1 MAVVDEK
8 SAPGVYVDEQ
18 DATGPIAGAGT
29 STAAFLGPVAKL
41 TAPDVVDVPVLVTNW
56 TAYQNRFGGLKTDN
70 PLSFAVRGFFE
81 NGGTTAYIV
90 PIALKS
96 PPVADDVKKALEALT
111 RIRDVS
117 LVCVP
122 GVVVAAV
129 QQKVLEHCQDMRNR
143 FAILDGVRTTKSFEE
158 TGANAGELLLQRADL
173 TSKGGYAAVYWPWIV
188 VDDPTVTDPD
198 PAKRLATVG
207 PSGHVAGIMAR
218 SDAQYGVHKAP
229 ANEQVRGARA
239 LDVVLNDTEQGLLNK
254 AGVNAIR
261 LFPGGPPL
269 VWGARTTT
277 DGTAWRF
284 VNVRRLVA
292 FVEDSIQRSVRWA
305 VFAPNGIALWKQLDR
320 TITEF
325 LTRVWQSGAL
335 FGRTAAEAF
344 YVKVDEELNP
354 ASERALGKVTVEI
367 GLAPVRP
374 AEFVVL
380 RFGLWDG
387 PDQAQG

>member
-1 MAVVDEK
+1 MAVTES
-8 SAPGVYVDEQ
+8 SAPGVHVDEQ

-29 STAAFLGPVAKL
+29 STAAFIGKVAAL
-41 TAPDVVDVPVLVTNW
+41 TAPDKVDVPVLVTNW
-56 TAYQNRFGGLKTDN
+56 TDYRNRFGGLNTDA

-81 NGGTTAYIV
+81 NGGTTAYVV
-90 PIALKS
+90 PVTPGN
-96 PPVADDVKKALEALT
+96 PPVADDVKTALDALT
-111 RIRDVS
+111 RLSDVS
-117 LVCVP
+117 LVCLP
-122 GVVVAAV
+122 GVVADGVQATVVA
-129 QQKVLEHCQDMRNR
+129 HCEDMRNR
-143 FAILDGVRTTKSFEE
+143 FAVLDGVQRTKSFD
-158 TGANAGELLLQRADL
+158 AAGELRTQRGKLA
-173 TSKGGYAAVYWPWIV
+173 SKGGYAAVYWPWVV
-188 VDDPTVTDPD
+188 VDDPTAAD

-229 ANEQVRGARA
+229 ANETVRGVRA
-239 LDVVLNDTEQGLLNK
+239 LDFVVNDTEQGLLNQ
-254 AGVNAIR
+254 AGVNVIR
-261 LFPGGPPL
+261 LFPGRPPVL
-269 VWGARTTT
+269 WGARTIT
-277 DGTAWRF
+277 DPDETAWRF

-305 VFAPNGIALWKQLDR
+305 VFAPNGTALWKQLDR
-320 TITEF
+320 TISEF

-335 FGRTAAEAF
+335 FGRTADEAF

-354 ASERALGKVTVEI
+354 APVRALGRVFVEI